1 MSYFLHSVT
10 RSVHTRVH
18 RMRAAQHHT
27 AVQKLA
33 GGKFVIK
40 PRRPFP
46 FSEEYLK
53 THFQEV
59 RNAWKEGRIEV
70 RTKIGGKL
78 VDLDTMQFGESVP
91 SAPLPSTPLD
101 TAAKDKPAGEK
112 MRPYL
117 DGKAQTEEAPVPSLL
132 AIPEPED
139 DEEEKEAEDEEDKDD
154 GDEDPDLE
162 DEEPEGG
169 DLTGLETAPTTPPAA
184 LEDPVDRRRRERSK
198 DK

>member
-1 MSYFLHSVT
+1 MSYYLHSVT

-59 RNAWKEGRIEV
+59 RQAWKEGRIEV
-70 RTKIGGKL
+70 RTRIGGKL
-78 VDLDTMQFGESVP
+78 VDLDTMQLGEP
-91 SAPLPSTPLD
+91 APSTPLPNTSLD
-101 TAAKDKPAGEK
+101 TAARDKPAGEK

-132 AIPEPED
+132 ATPEPED
-139 DEEEKEAEDEEDKDD
+139 DEEKDEDAEDEDKDD
-154 GDEDPDLE
+154 GDESPDSG
-162 DEEPEGG
+162 EEPG
-169 DLTGLETAPTTPPAA
+169 DAPAALGTAPTTSPAA